1 MAITSVHECPV
12 SKMQVKFL
20 KSRLTREKRRL
31 KGSEMGNQQR
41 LKNRNLNYSRFD
53 KSDRSIKWYLEDEIA
68 MAKDMFWT
76 EKQRIHNEVS
86 IKAVS
91 IGKKK

>member
-20 KSRLTREKRRL
+20 TSRLTREKKRL
-31 KGSEMGNQQR
+31 KGSEVGNQQR
-41 LKNRNLNYSRFD
+41 LKKRKLNHSRFD
-53 KSDRSIKWYLEDEIA
+53 KSDRSINWYLEDEIA
-68 MAKDMFWT
+68 LAKDMFWT

-91 IGKKK
+91 TGKKK